1 MSSTLLDYEGTDEL
15 HPWLR
20 AASVAFV
27 PGVRTPLLDTFCN
40 EMDREFRR
48 LGHEVSDEPHG
59 RTDAIFTTAR
69 YGQPVDW
76 RNAVI
81 FLMRRRYQLD
91 HTPPVFTFVH
101 ITPSELQRMLGHFAA
116 ACAKPELDPADFSF
130 EGMAPDAHKVLYEQ
144 GRRAGPMLGL
154 ARLVQAQAKS
164 IRIVLVVGDDRP
176 TDAYHFDLVGGYPRT
191 KAEDPETNFYED
203 IVLRVA
209 TAITTTEITDHETQG
224 EPIAPSLW
232 RALATPSAMEKAGR
246 RFRDRDFFSDVI
258 RVSDI
263 VRVPPAVSDSVASQY
278 SEGCFATW
286 EPELKALVTTV
297 TGSAKVV
304 DKGNINDKEL
314 AIITGVRPD
323 GQGALV
329 RHVADRVNIPPS
341 SEAVEMVEI
350 DQPLPKVAAPD
361 PLLAGVSV
369 PVVRSKLHGH
379 RGVRAFDP
387 SRVEYAPLDSRYHRY
402 LVTCATAAQAEGVK
416 RAFARSEALQNPDD
430 PRQVVFTV
438 LPGHGIMIVEK
449 WIEGKAPFQ
458 VIWEHMDAGH
468 LEVESPVPQG
478 ALEYLPDQDGKMVL
492 HTE

>member
-1 MSSTLLDYEGTDEL
+1 MSSTLVDYEGTDQQ

-20 AASVAFV
+20 ATSVALV
-27 PGVRTPLLDTFCN
+27 PGVRSTLLDTFCS
-40 EMDREFRR
+40 ELDREFRR
-48 LGHEVSDEPHG
+48 LGHEVSEEPHA
-59 RTDAIFTTAR
+59 RSDAVFTTAC
-69 YGQPVDW
+69 YGEPVAW
-76 RNAVI
+76 RDAVI
-81 FLMRRRYQLD
+81 FLMRRRYKLE

-101 ITPSELQRMLGHFAA
+101 ITPADLQRMLDHFAE
-116 ACAKPELDPADFSF
+116 ACAKPELDPADFAF
-130 EGMAPDAHKVLYEQ
+130 DGLAPDAHKVLYEQ
-144 GRRAGPMLGL
+144 GRRAGPMLAL

-164 IRIVLVVGDDRP
+164 IRIVLVVGDDRA
-176 TDAYHFDLVGGYPRT
+176 TDAYHFDLVGGYPRSRT
-191 KAEDPETNFYED
+191 DDTEANFYED
-203 IVLRVA
+203 IVLRIA
-209 TAITTTEITDHETQG
+209 TAITTTEITDHEAEG
-224 EPIAPSLW
+224 DPIAQSLW
-232 RALATPSAMEKAGR
+232 RALATPSAMEEAGR

-263 VRVPPAVSDSVASQY
+263 VAVPPAVSDSVASQY

-286 EPELKALVTTV
+286 DPELKALVTTV
-297 TGSAKVV
+297 TGSAKAV

-350 DQPLPKVAAPD
+350 DQPLPRVPAPD
-361 PLLAGVSV
+361 PLLAGVKV

-379 RGVRAFDP
+379 RGVRAYDP
-387 SRVEYAPLDSRYHRY
+387 SRVEYVALDSRYHRY

-449 WIEGKAPFQ
+449 WAEDKTPFQ
-458 VIWEHMDAGH
+458 LIWEHMDAGY
-468 LEVESPVPQG
+468 LELESAVPQG
-478 ALEYLPDQDGKMVL
+478 ALDYAPDQDGRMVL
-492 HTE
+492 HIA